1 MVAAGSPERRS
12 AAKTSVTTPNAT
24 RTVWKILRVT
34 YDIIDARSV
43 RRAGAPPQCATV
55 RRVHL
60 LVACAILLVVTSVA
74 AADRT
79 VVSLGTATPGG
90 GFPLYGGAIAEA
102 INAEDPTLD
111 VEPRN
116 TKGSTENVPMLAAG
130 TLDIALVQ
138 GEVALEAPAN
148 LRILAAMYA
157 TAGMFVVRADS
168 PYRTIEDLRGKPV
181 AFGAQG
187 SGLVILARYVL
198 DGLGLGR
205 DTDFQA
211 IFLERAGDGPAMVL
225 DGRV

>member
-34 YDIIDARSV
+34 YDIIDPRS
-43 RRAGAPPQCATV
+43 RRRGRAP
-55 RRVHL
+55 
-60 LVACAILLVVTSVA
+60 
-74 AADRT
+74 
-79 VVSLGTATPGG
+79 ATPG
-90 GFPLYGGAIAEA
+90 I
-102 INAEDPTLD
+102 
-111 VEPRN
+111 R
-116 TKGSTENVPMLAAG
+116 
-130 TLDIALVQ
+130 
-138 GEVALEAPAN
+138 
-148 LRILAAMYA
+148 AAMYA
-157 TAGMFVVRADS
+157 PAGMFVVRADS

-225 DGRV
+225 DGRAAALWGGGVGWPGFAT